1 MPKDLY
7 KKKKGSEVI
16 LPGVTEIYQPNRVTN
31 GKHKSLSL
39 LQSRILL
46 LLIKELQKA
55 IIASMN
61 GKDWVQLNLF
71 EITQRGLVRVPI
83 RLKEVTKPNHYNEV
97 YEATLQL
104 SKIQIKLPSSI
115 SKDFYCITVLFPRVH
130 LPVIE
135 NNHSII
141 YVELFLEVAKKL
153 IEIDITSSGRP
164 GYFTRY
170 LYEVAMNAKNKYT
183 YKLYMLISS
192 WKSKGG
198 FRISLVNL
206 KEQLGLVPGQYSHYR
221 EFKKRILQPV
231 QKDLEYKSD
240 CWFNCNV
247 SGFEERSNK
256 KVEYLN
262 FKIIIPARPEVLK
275 ERKDYLLNLLRTHFH
290 FTDFHLKE
298 IFPLINKIID
308 TENIEYILHKL
319 HEIKEYISRQ
329 RGGKGE
335 INSTPNYTLSILKKL
350 L

>member
-1 MPKDLY
+1 M
-7 KKKKGSEVI
+7 V

-46 LLIKELQKA
+46 SLIRELQKA

-61 GKDWVQLNLF
+61 GKDWMQLNLY
-71 EITQRGLVRVPI
+71 EITGRGLLRVPI
-83 RLKEVTKPNHYNEV
+83 RLKQITRPNHYSEV

-115 SKDFYCITVLFPRVH
+115 SKEYYCVTVLFPKVH
-130 LPVIE
+130 VPVNE
-135 NNHSII
+135 NGYSIM

-153 IEIDITSSGRP
+153 IEIDITPSGKP
-164 GYFTRY
+164 GFFTRY
-170 LYEVAMNAKNKYT
+170 LYEVAMNATNKYT

-198 FRISLVNL
+198 FRISLANL
-206 KEQLGLVPGQYSHYR
+206 KEQLGLPPEVYPHYR

-247 SGFEERSNK
+247 GGFEERHNK
-256 KVEYLN
+256 KVEFLN
-262 FKIIIPARPEVLK
+262 FKIIIPAHPEVIREKKEYLQHLLK
-275 ERKDYLLNLLRTHFH
+275 THFQ
-290 FTDFHLKE
+290 FTDFHMKE
-298 IFPLINKIID
+298 MAPLFNKMID
-308 TENIEYILHKL
+308 TENMEYIVNKL
-319 HEIKEYISRQ
+319 HDIREYISRQ
-329 RGGKGE
+329 RGTKGE
-335 INSTPNYTLSILKKL
+335 ISSIPNYTLSILKKIL
-350 L
+350 